1 MVNTKI
7 AAALVAASL
16 VYPAAPAAAT
26 FHFMRIV
33 QVYGGAAS
41 HPDAQYVVLQMC
53 AGGQNEVGGHT
64 VAFYDATG
72 TLAHSE
78 TFLNDVGVGTTQAKI
93 LVGTSSA
100 EALFGLAADLEIP
113 AAILTPGGKL
123 CFAPEFGP
131 IDCVGWGNIATPDA
145 TIGTPFD
152 AGIGLPP
159 GEALQRDLAIDGLPT
174 VLDCSGLDFDDTNDS
189 LADFDPAAP
198 TPGNNGGVVGV
209 LDTDHIFLHA
219 FEGGVSDGWS
229 AEVP

>member
-1 MVNTKI
+1 MVNSKL

-16 VYPAAPAAAT
+16 VLLAAPAAAT

-33 QVYGGAAS
+33 QVYGGAPS

-53 AGGQNEVGGHT
+53 TGGQNEVGGHT

-78 TFLNDVGVGTTQAKI
+78 AFLTDVGVGTSQAKI

-100 EALFGLAADLEIP
+100 EALFGLAADLAIP

-123 CFAPEFGP
+123 CFAPESGP

-174 VLDCSGLDFDDTNDS
+174 VLECTGPNLDDTDDS

-198 TPGNNGGVVGV
+198 TPGNNGGVAGV
-209 LDTDHIFLHA
+209 LNPDHIFVHG
-219 FEGGVSDGWS
+219 FEAGANAGWS
-229 AEVP
+229 SVVP